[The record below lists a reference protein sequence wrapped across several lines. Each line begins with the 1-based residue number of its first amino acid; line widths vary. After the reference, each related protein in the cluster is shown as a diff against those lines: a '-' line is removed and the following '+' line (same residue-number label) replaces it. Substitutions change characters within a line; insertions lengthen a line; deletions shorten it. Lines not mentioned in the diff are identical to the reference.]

1 MNTRAWFAPVCLIVA
16 TLSFTTASLAQP
28 QTIPLEL
35 AQRLAGA
42 GATILVGEL
51 PSEKRLGF
59 DFPLP
64 KGARVV
70 GANVWRDDDP
80 LFNVV
85 SLYLSSEQR
94 VADVKAFYRQAFGN
108 LGWRLGQTYQQTGF
122 LASGE
127 NQVVDSMTFCHRQG
141 NSGTDVHVQFGARRQ
156 VTLIDAQVNTYDRT
170 QGSSGACDT
179 PEHREPPIPAL
190 DAPVDSETMTFEN
203 LSGFEQGNGGSVI
216 VLRTRLNA
224 RELLEHYAQQLE
236 LSGWRKDV
244 TAASG
249 AVRFVMYRFRNRGD
263 AFIGTLQVVSLAQEG
278 RYLAQVTVVN
288 P

>member
-1 MNTRAWFAPVCLIVA
+1 MNTRAWFAPVYLIVA
-16 TLSFTTASLAQP
+16 TLAFTTASLAQP
-28 QTIPLEL
+28 QTVPREL

-51 PSEKRLGF
+51 PPEKRLGF

-64 KGARVV
+64 KGSRVV

-80 LFNVV
+80 LFNMV

-94 VADVKAFYRQAFGN
+94 VADVKTFYRQAFRD

-122 LASGE
+122 LPSSE
-127 NQVVDSMTFCHRQG
+127 TEVVDSMTFCHSQG
-141 NSGTDVHVQFGARRQ
+141 NSGTDVYVQFGARRQ
-156 VTLIDAQVNTYDRT
+156 VTLIDAQVNTYERS
-170 QGSSGACDT
+170 QGSSGACDA

-190 DAPVDSETMTFEN
+190 DAPVNSKTTALEN

-216 VLRTRLNA
+216 VLKTHLNA

-236 LSGWRKDV
+236 LSGW
-244 TAASG
+244 
-249 AVRFVMYRFRNRGD
+249 
-263 AFIGTLQVVSLAQEG
+263 
-278 RYLAQVTVVN
+278 
-288 P
+288 

>member
-1 MNTRAWFAPVCLIVA
+1 MKPRTWFAVACFTVA
-16 TLSFTTASLAQP
+16 TLVLTATGLAQT

-35 AQRLAGA
+35 AQRLAGS
-42 GATILVGEL
+42 GATILVGKL

-64 KGARVV
+64 QGTRVV

-85 SLYLSSEQR
+85 TLYLSSEQR
-94 VADVKAFYRQAFGN
+94 VSDVKAFYRQAFRD
-108 LGWRLGQTYQQTGF
+108 LGWRLSQTYQQTGF
-122 LASGE
+122 LPSGE
-127 NQVVDSMTFCHRQG
+127 NQAVDSMAFCHSQG
-141 NSGTDVHVQFGARRQ
+141 NSGTDVHVQLGSQRQ
-156 VTLIDAQVNTYDRT
+156 VTLIDAQLNTYDRL
-170 QGSSGACDT
+170 QGSGACDES
-179 PEHREPPIPAL
+179 EHREPPIPAL
-190 DAPVDSETMTFEN
+190 DAPVDSKTTALEN

-216 VLRTRLNA
+216 VLRTPLTA

-236 LSGWRKDV
+236 LSVWQEDA
-244 TAASG
+244 TAGGGG
-249 AVRFVMYRFRNRGD
+249 AQLRTYRFRNRGE
-263 AFIGTLQVVSLAQEG
+263 AFIGTLQVVSLAQGG